1 MGGNPATGAPVRSID
16 SAADVAER
24 HLQRLEHRY
33 RRAQCALAAAK
44 ALYTGLRENPS
55 THSTHLHQAQ
65 HSVEEAERYLGD
77 LRSAIERAEE
87 QTAAA

>member
-1 MGGNPATGAPVRSID
+1 VRSTID

-24 HLQRLEHRY
+24 HPQRLEHRY
-33 RRAQCALAAAK
+33 RRAQGALTAAK

-55 THSTHLHQAQ
+55 TRPTQLHQAQ
-65 HSVEEAERYLGD
+65 RSVEEAERYLGD

-87 QTAAA
+87 QTAAG

>member
-1 MGGNPATGAPVRSID
+1 MRSTID
-16 SAADVAER
+16 AAADVADR

-33 RRAQCALAAAK
+33 RRAQGALSAAT
-44 ALYTGLRENPS
+44 ALYTGLRGNPG
-55 THSTHLHQAQ
+55 THPTQLHHAQ
-65 HSVEEAERYLGD
+65 RSVEEAERYLGD